1 MEALPWMDAFL
12 VLIKTKCIEKEIKK
26 NHAIGIMWYYLNKIF
41 L

>member
-12 VLIKTKCIEKEIKK
+12 VLTKTKCIEKEIK